1 MNFLDEEL
9 EYTKPKKKK
18 KIGNNNEKITKII
31 LIAIVIVAILIGVI
45 VCVNIVIRNNT
56 LKVTLNG
63 ATNTKIADMLVFE
76 GDKVYI
82 PIRQIAEE
90 LSYKSYN
97 GDYTNKSEDKNK
109 CYVESEQEV
118 ATFTL
123 GSDKIYKITAK
134 NDNYDYY
141 YIDEPVKSMNGG
153 ILYTT
158 MDGIEKAFN
167 VSFKYDVNKKR
178 VTIQTMENKLE
189 SYKNSI
195 LDFGFS
201 DVSSEFN
208 DTKAILKSKAIVL
221 NDKKKYGV
229 FDIDTDERLL
239 ETKYDK
245 IEYIPTTGDFL
256 VQSNKK
262 YGIVSSEGSTKVSI
276 SYDSIE
282 LMDRDKNMYLVK
294 RDGKYGVIDINEN
307 IKISIDYDEIGM
319 DISNFQKNEIKSKYI
334 LAQNLIPVR
343 KDKLWGLFNLSGNQV
358 TDFEYD
364 SFGYK
369 ESSNKEAE
377 NLLVIPDYNVIVASK
392 DKKYNLI
399 NSSGEKLWNGLLFDD
414 VYMTVTSTEKKYYII
429 RNEKKYDAEKQ
440 LKKLGLV
447 SESEVEEKSPDQ
459 VENKNQSNNNG
470 NKASDDNQDSNEENS
485 NNNQNNNNDEN
496 QNDSEQN
503 NNDENSNDNEQSNND
518 ENSNDNEQ
526 NNDDENQNDNQE

>member
-1 MNFLDEEL
+1 MNYFDEEL
-9 EYTKPKKKK
+9 EYGKKVTKK
-18 KIGNNNEKITKII
+18 NNKNLSKII
-31 LIAIVIVAILIGVI
+31 LIAIIVVAILIVI
-45 VCVNIVIRNNT
+45 IICVNIGLKGNT

-63 ATNTKIADMLVFE
+63 TTNSKIKDMLIFE
-76 GDKVYI
+76 GEKVYI

-141 YIDEPVKSMNGG
+141 YIDEPVKSMNNGT
-153 ILYTT
+153 LYTT

-167 VSFKYDVNKKR
+167 VSFKYDVSKKK

-189 SYKNSI
+189 TYKNSI

-307 IKISIDYDEIGM
+307 VKISIDYDEIGM
-319 DISNFQKNEIKSKYI
+319 DISNFEKNEIKSKYI

-369 ESSNKEAE
+369 ASSNKEAE
-377 NLLVIPDYNVIVASK
+377 NLLVIPDYNVIVACK

-429 RNEKKYDAEKQ
+429 RNEKKYDAQRQ
-440 LKKLGLV
+440 LERIGLV
-447 SESEVEEKSPDQ
+447 SENKVEEKSPDQ
-459 VENKNQSNNNG
+459 EENNNQSNNNG
-470 NKASDDNQDSNEENS
+470 NKTSDDNQDSNEENS
-485 NNNQNNNNDEN
+485 NNDEQNNNDEN
-496 QNDSEQN
+496 QNDNGQSD
-503 NNDENSNDNEQSNND
+503 NDENSNDNEQSDND
-518 ENSNDNEQ
+518 ESSNDNEQ
-526 NNDDENQNDNQE
+526 NNNGENQNDNEE

>member
-1 MNFLDEEL
+1 MNYFDEEL
-9 EYTKPKKKK
+9 EYGKKVTKK
-18 KIGNNNEKITKII
+18 NNKNLSKII
-31 LIAIVIVAILIGVI
+31 LIAIIVVAILIVVI
-45 VCVNIVIRNNT
+45 ICVNIGLKGNT

-63 ATNTKIADMLVFE
+63 TTNSKIKDMLIFE
-76 GDKVYI
+76 GEKVYI

-141 YIDEPVKSMNGG
+141 YIDEPVKSMNNGT
-153 ILYTT
+153 LYTT

-167 VSFKYDVNKKR
+167 VSFKYDVSKKK
-178 VTIQTMENKLE
+178 VTIQTMENKLDT
-189 SYKNSI
+189 YKNSI

-307 IKISIDYDEIGM
+307 VKISIDYDEIGM
-319 DISNFQKNEIKSKYI
+319 DISNFEKNEIKSKYI

-369 ESSNKEAE
+369 ASSN
-377 NLLVIPDYNVIVASK
+377 I
-392 DKKYNLI
+392 
-399 NSSGEKLWNGLLFDD
+399 
-414 VYMTVTSTEKKYYII
+414 M
-429 RNEKKYDAEKQ
+429 
-440 LKKLGLV
+440 
-447 SESEVEEKSPDQ
+447 
-459 VENKNQSNNNG
+459 
-470 NKASDDNQDSNEENS
+470 
-485 NNNQNNNNDEN
+485 
-496 QNDSEQN
+496 
-503 NNDENSNDNEQSNND
+503 
-518 ENSNDNEQ
+518 
-526 NNDDENQNDNQE
+526 